1 MPISMT
7 ITSALNISSRLR
19 EFGRRTCPT
28 VGLADAA
35 ADGRA
40 ALPAW
45 VMASDRARAAGLPH
59 APRARPD
66 RQPRHSLPPSRR
78 AQPPEGAAGAAAAV
92 AAPPAWPPG
101 LARIPRI
108 TFPQPIIFKRS
119 SLK

>member
-78 AQPPEGAAGAAAAV
+78 AQPPEGAAGSAGAV
-92 AAPPAWPPG
+92 AAPPSMATG
-101 LARIPRI
+101 TGAN
-108 TFPQPIIFKRS
+108 PQNYVPTTHHF
-119 SLK
+119 